1 MSGQVLLQI
10 LMKGGLVTGVIL
22 VFGLIALILIVERFL
37 TLRRAQIDVQ
47 DFLPGVINTLRSQDV
62 KQAVIIC
69 DETPGPAAH
78 IVRQAIM
85 HCEEGREGMYRASR
99 EACLSELPRLE
110 RYMKALLTIVHIT
123 PLLGLLGT
131 VIGMIAIFQRMVES
145 KAGIFMPMTE
155 MAGDL
160 QGALI
165 STAAGLTVAIPTYL
179 GYNYFR
185 ELIDNILIEMD
196 KAAAEIIYF
205 LCENPEQLPQEDHD
219 AVSTRELGAVAE
231 ERPKSLENENGKSH
245 DDTQELGP
253 ESKASKVMQDL
264 REKVGD
270 GEKPAVAAKSDDSPT
285 DAFMKSF
292 GPGTKSD
299 DTTSDDR
306 EALPSAD
313 EQKPGE
319 SPTQFFMRHV
329 DTGSAAAPAPP
340 STSNNSES
348 ARHEGTEG

>member
-1 MSGQVLLQI
+1 MSASVLI
-10 LMKGGLVTGVIL
+10 DMLMKGGFVTAVIL
-22 VFGLIALILIVERFL
+22 VFAVIALIIVIERFL
-37 TLRRAQIDVQ
+37 SLRRSQIDVQ

-85 HCEEGREGMYRASR
+85 HCEEGREGMYRAAR

-110 RYMKALLTIVHIT
+110 RFMKALLTIVHVT

-131 VIGMIAIFQRMVES
+131 VIGMLSILQNMDQS

-160 QGALI
+160 QSALI

-179 GYNYFR
+179 SYNYFR

-205 LCENPEQLPQEDHD
+205 LSENPEQLPVEEHEIAPQDVAD
-219 AVSTRELGAVAE
+219 AVEAAPSVKDQEQAKARRVV
-231 ERPKSLENENGKSH
+231 
-245 DDTQELGP
+245 DDTQELDP
-253 ESKASKVMQDL
+253 ESKAGKLMRNL
-264 REKVGD
+264 RGRVTD
-270 GEKPAVAAKSDDSPT
+270 DDSGEDTGGTPT
-285 DAFMKSF
+285 QAFMRSF
-292 GPGTKSD
+292 GPGTKPAVAKED
-299 DTTSDDR
+299 AG
-306 EALPSAD
+306 EE
-313 EQKPGE
+313 EQKEKPGE
-319 SPTQFFMRHV
+319 TPTEFFMRTLRE
-329 DTGSAAAPAPP
+329 DDDDDGREPPESPAAEPKETAREGSD
-340 STSNNSES
+340 
-348 ARHEGTEG
+348 G